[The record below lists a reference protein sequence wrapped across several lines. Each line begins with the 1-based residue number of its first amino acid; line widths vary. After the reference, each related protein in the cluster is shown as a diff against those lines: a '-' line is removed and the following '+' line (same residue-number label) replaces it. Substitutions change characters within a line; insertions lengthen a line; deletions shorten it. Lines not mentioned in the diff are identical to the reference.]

1 MLVRHRIESQN
12 NLYKN
17 EVIIKKCNCYQ
28 IIGNLLYYDFFITK
42 LHIYEED
49 RKEEENYIG

>member
-49 RKEEENYIG
+49 RKEEKNYIG